1 MVEVIVFAEGQSEEQ
16 FIKRVVAPPLN
27 HLQIYM
33 KAQTLPTSKRGSG
46 GAVSFD
52 RLRFYARNAL
62 RQYPGATL
70 TTFLDLYGLDSDF
83 PSFEEAKK
91 IPLVHDRVQ
100 VLENALCE
108 AIVAEVGCR
117 LDRFLPHI
125 QPYEFE
131 GLLFSDVSALS
142 MTEPD
147 WQVELPALQEIRAEF
162 ETPEHINNSYETK
175 PSKRLEDLLLP
186 EYKKTRHGPLA
197 AQRVTLSKMEAE
209 CPHFRA
215 WVAKLRLLA

>member
-16 FIKRVVAPPLN
+16 FIKRLVAPALN
-27 HLQIYM
+27 QLQIYM

-83 PSFEEAKK
+83 PGFEEAKR
-91 IPLVHDRVQ
+91 IPLVHDRVKA
-100 VLENALCE
+100 LETALRE
-108 AIVAEVGCR
+108 AVIAEVGCR
-117 LDRFLPHI
+117 QDRFLPHI

-142 MTEPD
+142 TTEPD
-147 WQVELPALQEIRAEF
+147 WQVELPALQAIRAEF
-162 ETPEHINNSYETK
+162 ETPEHINNAYESK

-197 AQRVTLSKMEAE
+197 AQRVTLATMEAE
-209 CPHFRA
+209 CPHFGA
-215 WVAKLRLLA
+215 WMTKLRLLA